1 MTALRSVLHQRL
13 TRRARF
19 LSWHKMA
26 TKRRKLSN
34 LVVFLSFFLSHLI
47 CKLQCEHVCRVRR
60 VNCDCGD
67 ILQRFMI
74 SMQKN
79 PKNKLQVWC
88 ESPMLSIAFNFNR
101 KKNIKMMLMW
111 FLLEIF
117 NWLFSSSFWQEV
129 KIDFSFINIPSVS
142 LFFLYF
148 SFSQSLISDAVTD
161 YYYQ

>member
-101 KKNIKMMLMW
+101 KKTHKNDADVILVL
-111 FLLEIF
+111 FI
-117 NWLFSSSFWQEV
+117 WLFSSSFWQEV
-129 KIDFSFINIPSVS
+129 QIDFSFINIPSVS

-161 YYYQ
+161 YYYYQ